1 MIAAEAWWTQASWQM
16 PAYVMR
22 PYHKISGTVQL
33 LLPMS
38 PVQGCCRALM
48 ECLAANMPP
57 ARAEHEGFVLLYTE
71 PLPID
76 PR

>member
-1 MIAAEAWWTQASWQM
+1 MVDSGQLADARICDAPLSQNLWNSAAAAANVTCSRLLQGTHGM
-16 PAYVMR
+16 P
-22 PYHKISGTVQL
+22 
-33 LLPMS
+33 
-38 PVQGCCRALM
+38 
-48 ECLAANMPP
+48 AANMPP